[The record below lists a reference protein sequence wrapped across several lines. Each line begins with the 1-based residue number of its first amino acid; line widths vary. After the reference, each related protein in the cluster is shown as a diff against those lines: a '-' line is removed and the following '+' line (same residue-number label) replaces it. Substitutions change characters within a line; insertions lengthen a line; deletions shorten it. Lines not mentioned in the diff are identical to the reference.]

1 MGPSG
6 TLTGALT
13 GALTGTQKVF
23 QQRWYFSEP
32 LVACRRSIDKP
43 LGLPCGAY
51 ATTRGANAWAE
62 PSLVGTR
69 LLCCSNFLIIDSFDT
84 ENDSLILPLYHDVLL

>member
-1 MGPSG
+1 MLATVNSHVP
-6 TLTGALT
+6 ALT
-13 GALTGTQKVF
+13 GAQKVI

-32 LVACRRSIDKP
+32 LVARQHSVGKP

-62 PSLVGTR
+62 PKKNPAKKSWSVLGYWLLV
-69 LLCCSNFLIIDSFDT
+69 SV
-84 ENDSLILPLYHDVLL
+84 ILKTFSSH

>member
-1 MGPSG
+1 MVWREDPPLR
-6 TLTGALT
+6 TLTGAQK
-13 GALTGTQKVF
+13 AL

-32 LVACRRSIDKP
+32 LVARQCSVDKP

-62 PSLVGTR
+62 PTKKAW
-69 LLCCSNFLIIDSFDT
+69 D
-84 ENDSLILPLYHDVLL
+84 